1 MGSTTP
7 FFTNP
12 DTEAKYEPCFGMD
25 KVITLPGDYSGKLSG
40 ISPEQAQKL
49 IDMGDNQ
56 VKARKKPLAPAGSG
70 STTDK

>member
-1 MGSTTP
+1 MAEKAP

-25 KVITLPGDYSGKLSG
+25 KVITLPGEYAGKLSG

-56 VKARKKPLAPAGSG
+56 VKARKKPLL
-70 STTDK
+70 STGGGASTEK